1 MATSRGGTGPA
12 DTRKGRGIHPGS
24 HDSAAHARGPDT
36 DRVTAAASKP
46 AISSSVAIV
55 RGRRPV
61 NVADVRARVVASVRD
76 RAAAD
81 QSADGKPPV
90 SVSSLP
96 SPVLFDPFD
105 PRTNPNSKTVDRR
118 RGRETADKTMTDF
131 TGKHGLIVG
140 VANKR
145 SISWA
150 IAQAVARRGARL
162 ALTYQGR
169 FEEHV
174 NDLSQGLEQPALV
187 LPCDVSSDA
196 EIASVFEK
204 VDQEFGGLDFIV
216 HGAAFAPREELEA
229 PFVNTTRDGFRIA
242 MDISAYSLIALTRA
256 AMPLFEKRGG
266 GSVVTL
272 TYLGSQRVFPNYNVM
287 GVAKAALEATVRYLA
302 ADVGPKGVRVNAVS
316 AGPIKT
322 LAAAGIKGFSN
333 ILHVYPER
341 APLRRNV
348 EISEVAEASA
358 FLLSDAGKGI
368 TGEVLMVDAGYHV
381 TGM

>member
-1 MATSRGGTGPA
+1 
-12 DTRKGRGIHPGS
+12 
-24 HDSAAHARGPDT
+24 
-36 DRVTAAASKP
+36 
-46 AISSSVAIV
+46 
-55 RGRRPV
+55 
-61 NVADVRARVVASVRD
+61 
-76 RAAAD
+76 
-81 QSADGKPPV
+81 
-90 SVSSLP
+90 
-96 SPVLFDPFD
+96 
-105 PRTNPNSKTVDRR
+105 
-118 RGRETADKTMTDF
+118 
-131 TGKHGLIVG
+131 

-150 IAQAVARRGARL
+150 IAQAVSRRGARL

-174 NDLSQGLEQPALV
+174 HDLSQGLDLPALI

-196 EIASVFEK
+196 DIASVLEK
-204 VDQEFGGLDFIV
+204 IDQEFGGLDFLV
-216 HGAAFAPREELEA
+216 HGAAYAPREELEA
-229 PFVNTTRDGFRIA
+229 PFMNTSREGFRVA
-242 MDISAYSLIALTRA
+242 LDISAYSLIGLTRA

-272 TYLGSQRVFPNYNVM
+272 SYLGSQRVFPNYNVM

-302 ADVGPKGVRVNAVS
+302 ADAGPKAVRVNAVS

-322 LAAAGIKGFSN
+322 LAAAGIKGFSS
-333 ILHVYPER
+333 ILHVYPDR

-348 EISEVAEASA
+348 ETSEVAEACA
-358 FLLSDAGKGI
+358 FLLSDAAKGV